1 LERSRLARNHL
12 QEELK
17 ICSKRILEYEHP
29 QEEPMYVTNFD
40 QQTNK
45 NLKDEIASL
54 QEQSLKIK
62 RDGEIRILQLEDDR
76 TNLRASVGVTKI

>member
-1 LERSRLARNHL
+1 
-12 QEELK
+12 
-17 ICSKRILEYEHP
+17 
-29 QEEPMYVTNFD
+29 MYVTNFD